1 MAKFTISNLEGKRD
15 SLTGNLTFTQSKEY
29 RYGMVVYGI
38 FYCASMLASDFGQDW
53 FTIPGFIIAL
63 VAMIAAYF
71 PYSFAKK
78 AGTAHLKKDEIEI
91 ELDRNANYE
100 HIPESPLKL
109 DELNDIT
116 INIVS
121 SFRWWSSY
129 IILQFIIDQN
139 GEEKTFGIV
148 IKNRKQEEQ
157 YLEVLESWYRAGYP
171 IKEITGTGF
180 RVFKL
185 NQGQNYAEVQKI
197 KQEYGIN
204 WK

>member
-1 MAKFTISNLEGKRD
+1 MPKFTLSNLEGQKD

-29 RYGMVVYGI
+29 RYGMVIYGI
-38 FYCASMLASDFGQDW
+38 FYCTSMLADDFGQDW

-63 VAMIAAYF
+63 VALVAAYF

-78 AGTAHLKKDEIEI
+78 AGTAHLKKEQIEI
-91 ELDRNANYE
+91 DLDEQANFE
-100 HIPESPLKL
+100 HMPDSPVKL
-109 DELNDIT
+109 DELNEIN

-129 IILQFIIDQN
+129 IILQFIINKD
-139 GEEKTFGIV
+139 GEEKTFGVV
-148 IKNRKQEEQ
+148 IKNRKQEAQ

-171 IKEITGTGF
+171 VKEITGSGF

-197 KQEYGIN
+197 KKEYGIE
-204 WK
+204 W

>member
-1 MAKFTISNLEGKRD
+1 MATFPLSNLEGEKD

-29 RYGMVVYGI
+29 RYGTVIYGI
-38 FYCASMLASDFGQDW
+38 FYCTSMLADDFGQDW
-53 FTIPGFIIAL
+53 FTIPGFIIAVL
-63 VAMIAAYF
+63 AMFAAYF

-78 AGTAHLKKDEIEI
+78 AGTAHLKKDKIEI
-91 ELDRNANYE
+91 DLEEDADFE
-100 HIPESPLKL
+100 HIPDSPVKL
-109 DELNDIT
+109 DELNEIN

-129 IILQFIIDQN
+129 IILQFIINKD
-139 GEEKTFGIV
+139 GEEKTFGVV
-148 IKNRKQEEQ
+148 IKNRNQEAQ

-171 IKEITGTGF
+171 VKEITGTGF

-197 KQEYGIN
+197 KQEYGID
-204 WK
+204 W

>member
-1 MAKFTISNLEGKRD
+1 MPKFTLSNLEGQKD

-29 RYGMVVYGI
+29 RYGMVIYGI
-38 FYCASMLASDFGQDW
+38 FYCTSMLADDFGQDW

-63 VAMIAAYF
+63 VALVAAYF

-78 AGTAHLKKDEIEI
+78 AGTAHLKKEEIEI
-91 ELDRNANYE
+91 DLDEQANFE
-100 HIPESPLKL
+100 HMPDSPVKL
-109 DELNDIT
+109 DELNEIN

-129 IILQFIIDQN
+129 IILQFIINKD
-139 GEEKTFGIV
+139 GEEKTFGVV
-148 IKNRKQEEQ
+148 IKNRKQEAQ

-171 IKEITGTGF
+171 VKEITGSGF

-197 KQEYGIN
+197 KQEYGIE
-204 WK
+204 W